1 MRHSQKTLKCISRKH
16 KVSRKVFDFTLDLMS
31 RHLKFPA
38 AGNSLYS
45 SREINSCLLNLSLM
59 GGYAEGGL
67 ADLSLRCSLPNH
79 VPTGRAFRGRVE
91 RVEVG
96 EVRRILTEAND
107 EVLHTLKG
115 FGIFRRK
122 AVVAVDYKRKP
133 YYGDPCV
140 EMVVGSP
147 NVKGTSW
154 CYCYASIHIV
164 EAGRRLTLY
173 TMPIHQFTDKARA
186 VERLLEE
193 AKARG
198 VHVGLTLLDRAF
210 YTVEVI
216 ALLKRLGGRFIMP
229 AVKNRKVKEAIRS
242 HHKLKTDPVQQ
253 FTLGRGDHAVKF
265 NLAIYPKPE
274 QNTEKERRRKR
285 RPIHERYLAF
295 ATNIPKPQV
304 NQLPML
310 IPQEYRRRWGIET
323 GYRVQGTVEAKT
335 TSRNYALRLLYHMH
349 SVALYNIWQY
359 ANLLLAR
366 ALKQPFLK
374 PLITLG
380 NLAAHFEAF
389 ILGGLG
395 PPQP

>member
-1 MRHSQKTLKCISRKH
+1 MARER
-16 KVSRKVFDFTLDLMS
+16 KVSRRVFVFTLDLMG

-45 SREINSCLLNLSLM
+45 SRDVNSCLLNLSLM

-96 EVRRILTEAND
+96 AIRRSITEVNDDVLRI
-107 EVLHTLKG
+107 LKG
-115 FGIFRRK
+115 FGIFRRR

-133 YYGDPCV
+133 FYGNPNTD
-140 EMVVGSP
+140 MVVGGQ

-186 VERLLEE
+186 VEKLLEE

-198 VHVGLTLLDRAF
+198 VHLGLVLLDRAF

-216 ALLKRLGGRFIMP
+216 ALLKRLGGRFIIP
-229 AVKNRKVKEAIRS
+229 AVKNRKVKDAIRS
-242 HHKLKTDPVQQ
+242 HHKLKTDPVQR
-253 FTLGRGDHAVKF
+253 FTLGRGDHAVNF
-265 NLAIYPKPE
+265 NLAIYPKLE
-274 QNTEKERRRKR
+274 QNAEKRRRR
-285 RPIHERYLAF
+285 RRHIHERYVAF
-295 ATNIPKPQV
+295 ATNIPKSKADQI
-304 NQLPML
+304 PML

-335 TSRNYALRLLYHMH
+335 TSRNYALRLLYHMS
-349 SVALYNIWQY
+349 SVIIYNIWQY

-366 ALKQPFLK
+366 TLKQPFLK

-395 PPQP
+395 PPQH